1 MNAKDI
7 IKYGHLHV
15 LEAVKGI
22 GYEEWKKV
30 GVTTKWSIKDLIA
43 HLASYEHLLEDA
55 LNFVLKP
62 GTPTP
67 CLDKM
72 NSDYDGFND
81 KEVGQRKNMTPQE
94 VMKEYADMQKRVADI
109 IEKTKP
115 ELLSK
120 TGTIPWYGSEY
131 SLDDFI
137 VYASYGHK
145 EGHIAQIKR
154 CLKQKKNFQNI

>member
-22 GYEEWKKV
+22 NDEEWQKP
-30 GVTTKWSIKDLIA
+30 GVTTEWSIKDMVA
-43 HLASYEHLLEDA
+43 HLASYEHFLEDA

-67 CLDKM
+67 YLDEM
-72 NSDYDGFND
+72 NSDYDGFNG
-81 KEVGQRKNMTPQE
+81 KEVGKRKKISPQE
-94 VMKEYADMQKRVADI
+94 VMKEYTDTQKRVADI
-109 IEKTKP
+109 IEKTAP

-120 TGTIPWYGSEY
+120 TGTIPWYGREY

-145 EGHIAQIKR
+145 EGHVAQIKR
-154 CLKQKKNFQNI
+154 FVKENRDKNV